1 MEAGKIYTC
10 ELNLMLYPD
19 PETAHFL
26 TEPGMSNTEY
36 AARRSGREYVYVECG
51 MPILVLGRDGK
62 CYEVLAGGKLGWIR
76 YESWFE
82 LALKEIQ

>member
-1 MEAGKIYTC
+1 METGKIYTC

-36 AARRSGREYVYVECG
+36 AARRAGREYVYVESG

-62 CYEVLAGGKLGWIR
+62 CYEVLSGAKLGWIR
-76 YESWFE
+76 HESWFE
-82 LALKEIQ
+82 LELKEIG